1 MFMLMPLSQWEAM
14 NAFLCSSG
22 VSEWLRLES
31 KCCITILKCRYWMNS
46 LFFSLVYGFYTGQWF
61 RVWNLIVSSQDLLR
75 FFWHCCVGR
84 HAVWD
89 SAHFAHSHLEGWSGP
104 LTTKL
109 NFIGNI
115 WSESFYLNNAFLF
128 FLLRTNGWLMDF
140 FFVFVAFFQ
149 ITIIF
154 SYRSLCCLATEHV

>member
-1 MFMLMPLSQWEAM
+1 MVRCLCLCHCRSERPWMHFSAVVV
-14 NAFLCSSG
+14 FLNG
-22 VSEWLRLES
+22 WGLRANVALQ
-31 KCCITILKCRYWMNS
+31 YWS
-46 LFFSLVYGFYTGQWF
+46 VGTGWIVYFFSLVYGFYTGQWF

-140 FFVFVAFFQ
+140 FLFLLHSFK
-149 ITIIF
+149 
-154 SYRSLCCLATEHV
+154 